1 MTKLRR
7 QNVFLKYVISLNFEK
22 TLRVIYN
29 NKGLRMTPAFKW
41 QQNGTKNVWT
51 LREFPLCN
59 PLAVSSFRL
68 LDESFPATALMALDT
83 MLTNL
88 FEENNI
94 NTTQFKYSFCC
105 KRREILPTEKTEAYK
120 MSQA

>member
-1 MTKLRR
+1 MKTKWHKER
-7 QNVFLKYVISLNFEK
+7 
-22 TLRVIYN
+22 
-29 NKGLRMTPAFKW
+29 
-41 QQNGTKNVWT
+41 T

-68 LDESFPATALMALDT
+68 LDGSFPATTLTALDT
-83 MLTNL
+83 ILANL

-94 NTTQFKYSFCC
+94 NTIQFEYSFFC
-105 KRREILPTEKTEAYK
+105 KRGILPTEKTQAYK